1 MKSAKKSSYH
11 EWKQARC
18 GRLLSSSD
26 TKVVKSLR
34 PKHDKIEDIFKPKT
48 NLEKVDVSTP
58 KKIREDIYLQT

>member
-1 MKSAKKSSYH
+1 MKSAKKSSCL
-11 EWKQARC
+11 EWKQAHG

-34 PKHDKIEDIFKPKT
+34 PKHDKIEDIFKTKT

-58 KKIREDIYLQT
+58 KKN